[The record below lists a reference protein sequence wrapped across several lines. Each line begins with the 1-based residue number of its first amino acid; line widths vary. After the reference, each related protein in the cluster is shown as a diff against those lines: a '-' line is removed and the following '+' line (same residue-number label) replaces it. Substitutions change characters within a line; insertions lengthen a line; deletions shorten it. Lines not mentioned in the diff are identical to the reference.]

1 MTVIL
6 DVKPLLDPE
15 IAEALSALTL
25 ELGSLSEENLPIIR
39 KGMAALPAVPLSGTV
54 ECIEHVLPDRDHGL
68 DT

>member
-25 ELGSLSEENLPIIR
+25 ELGSLDEYRSINGKKR
-39 KGMAALPAVPLSGTV
+39 KPSILKAALL
-54 ECIEHVLPDRDHGL
+54 ILPEM
-68 DT
+68 